1 MCIPGKAD
9 QTALPWTVSTIFD
22 TAARMIS
29 EAAPRRREPTDTGT
43 VQLLTGLEQFA
54 AVSSI
59 FDAAEMVLYVA
70 DMQTYELLFMN
81 AQAEQFWGRG
91 RLGEP
96 CYRVL
101 QGGQSGP
108 CSFCTNSRLVAG
120 GPDARPVTW
129 EFQNT
134 VTQRWYLCIDRAIP
148 WSDGRLVRMEVAI
161 DITERKLQEE
171 FREQYVGLISH
182 DLRTPISTIAL
193 SASLVKALTERAGVT
208 KASQPLEAIR
218 RSAQHM
224 SNMVEDLLETTRL
237 ESGRLQLHWSPI
249 DLGPLVAAV
258 AQDLGTVATRPI
270 AVHTGGAVPVLAD
283 APRIQRVLENLIGN
297 AFRYSPVGAPVEVT
311 VQNGEQEAIV
321 TVSDGGSGI
330 PADLLPTLFQ
340 RFSRAPQSDETHGLG
355 LGLGLYNSRLIIEQH
370 GGRIWAE
377 SSPGAGSCFFFTLP
391 LDHAAARA
399 R

>member
-1 MCIPGKAD
+1 M
-9 QTALPWTVSTIFD
+9 TF
-22 TAARMIS
+22 
-29 EAAPRRREPTDTGT
+29 EAAPKAAEPTHPGS
-43 VQLLTGLEQFA
+43 VRLHAGLEQFA

-81 AQAEQFWGRG
+81 AQAEQSWGRG

-101 QGGQSGP
+101 QNGQSGP
-108 CSFCTNSRLVAG
+108 CSFCTNSRLIAG
-120 GPDARPVTW
+120 GPDAHPVTW

-193 SASLVKALTERAGVT
+193 STTLLKALADRAGIA

-218 RSAQHM
+218 RSTRHM
-224 SNMVEDLLETTRL
+224 SNMIEDLLETTRL
-237 ESGRLQLHWSPI
+237 ESGQLQLHRTQV

-258 AQDLGTVATRPI
+258 AQELGTVSARPI
-270 AVHTGGAVPVLAD
+270 AVQTDGLVPVVAD

-297 AFRYSPVGAPVEVT
+297 ALRYSPAGAPVQVT
-311 VQNGEQEAIV
+311 VQTGEHEAVV
-321 TVSDGGSGI
+321 TVSDCGSGI
-330 PADLLPTLFQ
+330 APDLLPKLFQ
-340 RFSRAPQSDETHGLG
+340 RFSRAPQRDGSHGRG
-355 LGLGLYNSRLIIEQH
+355 LGLGLYNSRLIIEH
-370 GGRIWAE
+370 HDGRIWVE
-377 SSPGAGSCFFFTLP
+377 SPPGSGSSFFFTLP
-391 LDHAAARA
+391 LEPGDDTATARPGQQSRTVA
-399 R
+399 KTKGAG